1 MQSWY
6 DEFAYMQNAVDW
18 GVLIITMHPYVIG
31 RGYRMHA
38 LEWLVDKMAK
48 EGAVFL
54 TMEHAADEAKKRL
67 FS

>member
-1 MQSWY
+1 
-6 DEFAYMQNAVDW
+6 
-18 GVLIITMHPYVIG
+18 MHPYVIG